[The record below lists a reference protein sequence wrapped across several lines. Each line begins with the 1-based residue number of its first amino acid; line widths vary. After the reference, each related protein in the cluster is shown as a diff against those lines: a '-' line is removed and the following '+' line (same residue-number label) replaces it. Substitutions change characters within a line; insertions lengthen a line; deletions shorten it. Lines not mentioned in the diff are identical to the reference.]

1 MSNFLQML
9 PRRLPAA
16 LADYLAVTGSD
27 EFQRQAV
34 ARRIYSAL
42 SREQQ
47 AETSQIVE
55 QIVASVQQTG
65 TGIGMV
71 R

>member
-16 LADYLAVTGSD
+16 LADYVAVTGMD
-27 EFQRQAV
+27 EFQRQAI

-42 SREQQ
+42 SCEEQ
-47 AETSQIVE
+47 AETSRIVE
-55 QIVASVQQTG
+55 QIVTSIQQTS
-65 TGIGMV
+65 TGLGV
-71 R
+71 LR

>member
-16 LADYLAVTGSD
+16 LADYVAVTGRD
-27 EFQRQAV
+27 EIQRQAV
-34 ARRIYSAL
+34 ARRIYSTL

-47 AETSQIVE
+47 AETSRIVE
-55 QIVASVQQTG
+55 QIVASIQQTS
-65 TGIGMV
+65 TGLGVM